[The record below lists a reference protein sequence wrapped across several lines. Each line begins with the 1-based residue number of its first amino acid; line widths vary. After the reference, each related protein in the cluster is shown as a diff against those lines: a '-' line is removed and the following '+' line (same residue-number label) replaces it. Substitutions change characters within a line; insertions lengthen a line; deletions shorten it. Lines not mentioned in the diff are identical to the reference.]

1 MRLSQLTLRKPSHAI
16 RSVGYFSSGEQMR
29 FHKAESAFF
38 VFIFVILAAGLVT
51 LHAYGLLQ
59 SFATELHTASGL
71 NKVIYLNKLLFATGV
86 LLATALFFG
95 IFFIYPLIRKQAT
108 EEGKL
113 RAMTVS
119 LSARSETFEHAALTD
134 GLTGMQNRRY
144 FDDALK
150 EYLEEFRRIE
160 KPVGLMILDLDHFKQ
175 VNDTHGHDVGD
186 EVLKA
191 VANCLKDMT
200 RYHDVVARLGGEEFA
215 VVTPNMDA
223 DLLGKFAERIR
234 KAIANMSVLSG
245 NVRLKITTSVGLAVW
260 DRNETAEE
268 FYRRADRQLYEA
280 KRQGRNRVCA

>member
-1 MRLSQLTLRKPSHAI
+1 
-16 RSVGYFSSGEQMR
+16 MR

-51 LHAYGLLQ
+51 FHAYGQLQ
-59 SFATELHTASGL
+59 AIATDLDAAARVD
-71 NKVIYLNKLLFATGV
+71 KIIYLNKLLFVTGA

-95 IFFIYPLIRKQAT
+95 TFFIYPLIRGQVR

-119 LSARSETFEHAALTD
+119 LSARSQTLEQAALTD

-144 FDDALK
+144 FDDALR
-150 EYLEEFRRIE
+150 EYLQEFRRIDR
-160 KPVGLMILDLDHFKQ
+160 PVGLMILDLDHFKQ

-186 EVLKA
+186 EVLRA
-191 VANCLKDMT
+191 VASCLRGMT

-215 VVTPNMDA
+215 VVTPNMEVE
-223 DLLGKFAERIR
+223 LLARFAERIR
-234 KAIANMSVLSG
+234 KAIANMSIMSG
-245 NVRLKITTSVGLAVW
+245 NVRLKVTASVGLAVW
-260 DRNETAEE
+260 DHKESAED

-280 KRQGRNRVCA
+280 KKQGRNRVCA